1 MSASQARSAFGATST
16 AAEVID
22 GVDLHGRRAVV
33 TGASSGIGVE
43 TVRAL
48 ATAGADVTLAVRNTG
63 TGAAVADQLRAELPP
78 ESGKLSV
85 AELEL
90 SDLSSVKA
98 FAATWDG
105 PLHILVNN
113 AGVMSPPDIA
123 RTVEGREW
131 QFGVNYLGHFALT
144 TGLHTAL
151 AAADGARVVAVSSI
165 GHLFS
170 PVVFD
175 DLDYRF
181 RPYDPWTSYGQSKTA
196 VIHFAVAAAERW
208 ADDGIAANAVMPGNV
223 ADTGLARN
231 IDMQAVASMMAA
243 GELALPPGKTVQQGA
258 ATSVLMAASPTTAG
272 SPASTTKTAHRPSP
286 SPSAPGRPAASP
298 PTRST
303 ATTRLACGTYRSPRP
318 LATVEVSRAGSA
330 AARNGGTGCCRR
342 SG

>member
-1 MSASQARSAFGATST
+1 MSASQARSVFGATST

-63 TGAAVADQLRAELPP
+63 AGAAVANQLRAELPP

-85 AELEL
+85 AQLEL

-175 DLDYRF
+175 DLDYRY

-208 ADDGIAANAVMPGNV
+208 ADDGITANAVMPGNV

-231 IDMQAVASMMAA
+231 TDMQAVASMMAA
-243 GELALPPGKTVQQGA
+243 PGELALPPGKTVQQGA
-258 ATSVLMAASPTTAG
+258 ATSALMAASPTTAG
-272 SPASTTKTAHRPSP
+272 ITGQYYEDCAQAKPVT
-286 SPSAPGRPAASP
+286 
-298 PTRST
+298 
-303 ATTRLACGTYRSPRP
+303 
-318 LATVEVSRAGSA
+318 ERAGATSGVA
-330 AARNGGTGCCRR
+330 PYALNRDNAARLWNVSEALAR
-342 SG
+342 

>member
-1 MSASQARSAFGATST
+1 MSTSQAPSAFGASST
-16 AAEVID
+16 AAEVIE

-63 TGAAVADQLRAELPP
+63 TGATVADRLRAELPP
-78 ESGKLSV
+78 DAGTLAV
-85 AELEL
+85 AQLDL

-98 FAATWDG
+98 FAASWDG
-105 PLHILVNN
+105 PLHILINN
-113 AGVMSPPDIA
+113 AGVMAPQQIA
-123 RTVEGREW
+123 RTAEGREW
-131 QFGVNYLGHFALT
+131 QFGVNHLGHFALT
-144 TGLHTAL
+144 TGLHRTL
-151 AAADGARVVAVSSI
+151 AAANGARVVAVSSI

-208 ADDGIAANAVMPGNV
+208 AGDGVAVNAVMPGNV

-231 IDMQAVASMMAA
+231 TDMQAVSAMLAA

-258 ATSVLMAASPTTAG
+258 ATSTLMAASPNTTDVTGQYYEDCA
-272 SPASTTKTAHRPSP
+272 PAKPVT
-286 SPSAPGRPAASP
+286 
-298 PTRST
+298 
-303 ATTRLACGTYRSPRP
+303 
-318 LATVEVSRAGSA
+318 ERAGA
-330 AARNGGTGCCRR
+330 TNGVAPYALDRDNAARLWTVSDTLTR
-342 SG
+342 